1 MVISRM
7 DFLHKLSSQIIN
19 ENQVIVSEDLN
30 VSGMVKNHKLAKAI
44 SDLSW
49 SEFVRQ
55 LLLKEGFRILAPQ

>member
-1 MVISRM
+1 M